1 MCAII
6 RHVYYLRP
14 KGTIKTIIIISLHL
28 YYCNRLI
35 NDYYM
40 YLYTGII
47 FIPVYFYYCCL
58 VYSANLNNTNRSR
71 SKIND
76 CHISCWFIVDLVPI
90 YDSHLVLNQFG
101 GPINVQVFYLAYIYI
116 VVVNDDLKYK
126 RQKKGDVNH
135 VWRPNTK
142 LVSLPTTCFFCTCLQ
157 FKGLT

>member
-71 SKIND
+71 SKING

-90 YDSHLVLNQFG
+90 YDSPLVLSQFG

-116 VVVNDDLKYK
+116 VVVNDD
-126 RQKKGDVNH
+126 
-135 VWRPNTK
+135 
-142 LVSLPTTCFFCTCLQ
+142 
-157 FKGLT
+157 FKV